1 MENWSAWL
9 ADGLVIF
16 GSVIITIGVYG
27 VLRMPDIYTKLHAAS
42 KSVFLGVNSFAV
54 ASLVTGDQAIVTR
67 VLLIGAVLVL
77 TTPVASH
84 VIGRAAYLEHL
95 PMTTPDSIDESGH
108 HLADAEAVPASFSF
122 AQREPAVK
130 PPGGLEGTPPSIQ
143 P

>member
-1 MENWSAWL
+1 MENWTVWL

-42 KSVFLGVNSFAV
+42 KSVFLGVNSFVA
-54 ASLVTGDQAIVTR
+54 ASLVTGDQAIVTK
-67 VLLIGAVLVL
+67 VLLIAAVLIL

-95 PMTTPDSIDESGH
+95 PMTTPDAIDESGH
-108 HLADAEAVPASFSF
+108 HLAEAEAVPAPFPVVQSE
-122 AQREPAVK
+122 AAAIP
-130 PPGGLEGTPPSIQ
+130 PPGRGEGPPSTQ
-143 P
+143 A